1 MRSILIPAALASL
14 FALAACDNKP
24 AVVAVPAPSPAPSTV
39 VVPGPPGQP
48 GPQGEAGKADQ
59 SMQMAQVLIGLGYL
73 LFIGYPAIVAVLN
86 F

>member
-24 AVVAVPAPSPAPSTV
+24 AVVAVPAPSPTPSTV

-48 GPQGEAGKADQ
+48 GPQGATGKPGDTT
-59 SMQMAQVLIGLGYL
+59 VIVTP
-73 LFIGYPAIVAVLN
+73 PASAASN
-86 F
+86 